1 MGPSRE
7 ENTTPSVL
15 SATSAR
21 VYVPFPITKDVTSYS
36 TQEFAPIEV
45 LLSAA
50 PLIKAGRLF
59 QLTPP
64 VPDSTQLL
72 FARYTA
78 GPFAVPFVVQ
88 KIRNLTLWMGALNP
102 LVVKRR

>member
-15 SATSAR
+15 SATNAR
-21 VYVPFPITKDVTSYS
+21 VYIPFPITKDVTSYS
-36 TQEFAPIEV
+36 TQEFVPKDV

-64 VPDSTQLL
+64 VPDSIQLL
-72 FARYTA
+72 FAKYTA
-78 GPFAVPFVVQ
+78 GPFVVPLVVQ
-88 KIRNLTLWMGALNP
+88 KILNLRLWTGP
-102 LVVKRR
+102 LIPVVVKRR